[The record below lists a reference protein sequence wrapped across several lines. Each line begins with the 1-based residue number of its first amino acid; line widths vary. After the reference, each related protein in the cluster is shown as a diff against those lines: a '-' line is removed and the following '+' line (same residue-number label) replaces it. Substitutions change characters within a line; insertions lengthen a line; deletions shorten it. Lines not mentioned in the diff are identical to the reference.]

1 MTSLL
6 RFATSDLTPRPAD
19 PTAARIAL
27 DRWRERA
34 ADLDNA
40 GEQEAALALV
50 EDPEAGPLLRTVFGS
65 SPFLTECLLAEM
77 PFALALS
84 ERGPEVGLA
93 EALAAIPPLGREAD
107 QAALM
112 VGLRRARRKAAL
124 AIALA
129 DIAGQ
134 WPVEKVTRGISDLA
148 EAALQATVDHLL
160 RRLRASGKVPI
171 PDCEPPSEG
180 CGFFVLAM
188 GKLGSRELNYSSDID
203 LMVFYDE
210 TMPGF
215 AEIDDLQQRFVR
227 VVRDMVKILSERT
240 AEGYVFRT
248 DLRLRPDPG
257 ATPVAMSVGAAEVYY
272 ESLGQNWERA
282 AMIKGRPVAGDLAA
296 GKRFLKHLKPF
307 VWRKHLD
314 FAAIRDIHSIKRQI
328 HAAKG
333 GADIAVAGHNLKL
346 GRGGIR
352 EIEFF
357 AQTQQLIWGGRNPTL
372 RVRPTIEAMEAL
384 VALGRVEREVCDD
397 LADAYRTLR
406 KVEHRLQMVADE
418 QTQTLPEDETHLA
431 RLAAFL
437 GYADT
442 AAFAE
447 AITGVLKR
455 VERRYARLF
464 EEAPSLSGP
473 GNLVFTGTE
482 DDPGTI
488 ETLTKLGYRDASMV
502 CATVRGWHHGRYR
515 ATRSERA
522 RQILTELMPALLEA
536 LAKTSD
542 ADGAFLRFDAFLKA
556 LPAGVQVFSLLHQNP
571 RLLALLSEVMGSAPH
586 LAEALGAQP
595 NRLEAVLVPGTMAAP
610 PGLDALKSELDR
622 ALEDADGYEAVL
634 DLTRRWA
641 EDRKFALGYHVLS
654 GESDADRL
662 APAITDIAE
671 AVVDRLTERAG
682 QLLVEVHGR
691 VPEAGMAVLALGK
704 LGSAEMNIGS
714 DLDMIFV
721 YDVPIDLESDGP
733 KPLQAGLYFGR
744 WSQRLIS
751 GLTVRTAE
759 GTLYEVDMR
768 LRPSGNKGPIASN
781 LDGFVRYQ
789 MTEAWT
795 WEHMAL
801 TRARPIAGPRPLM
814 EAAAAAV
821 RKILTSPR
829 DPEKLLADVAD
840 MRRRMAKEHPET
852 SPWKVKHRPGG
863 MVDIEFMAQYLQLL
877 HAPRT
882 PEVLAANTTDA
893 IGRLAGAGALD
904 RTDADRLIEAMR
916 LWRRLQGFL
925 RVTTGGDFDPATA
938 SEGVRRALVKAGGA
952 ADLDA
957 LATKVEATARWV
969 REFYRRIIDAPAE
982 LLKRKET
989 TA

>member
-6 RFATSDLTPRPAD
+6 RFAPSDLTPRPAD
-19 PTAARIAL
+19 PALAEVART
-27 DRWRERA
+27 RWRERV
-34 ADLDNA
+34 ADLDDDRQKA
-40 GEQEAALALV
+40 AALALV
-50 EDPEAGPLLRTVFGS
+50 EGPDTGPLLTTVFGS
-65 SPFLTECLLAEM
+65 SPFLTECLLAEI
-77 PFALALS
+77 PFTFGLA
-84 ERGPEVGLA
+84 ERGPEAGLV
-93 EALAAIPPLGREAD
+93 EALASIPPLGTEED

-112 VGLRRARRKAAL
+112 AGLRRARRKAAL

-129 DIAGQ
+129 DIAGL
-134 WPVEKVTRGISDLA
+134 WPVEKVTRGLSDLA

-160 RRLRASGKVPI
+160 RKLRAGGKVPL
-171 PDCEPPSEG
+171 PQTEPPSEG
-180 CGFFVLAM
+180 AGLFVLAM

-215 AEIDDLQQRFVR
+215 AEVDDLQQRFVR
-227 VVRDMVKILSERT
+227 LVRDMVKILSERT
-240 AEGYVFRT
+240 SEGYVFRT

-257 ATPVAMSVGAAEVYY
+257 ATPVAISVGAAEVYY

-296 GKRFLKHLKPF
+296 GKRFLRHLKPF

-357 AQTQQLIWGGRNPTL
+357 AQTQQLIWGGRDPSL
-372 RVRPTIEAMEAL
+372 RVRPTIEALNAL
-384 VALGRVEREVCDD
+384 VASDHVTREAADD
-397 LADAYRTLR
+397 LADAYLTLR
-406 KVEHRLQMVADE
+406 TAEHRLQMIADE
-418 QTQTLPEDETHLA
+418 QTQTLPADEAGLE

-437 GYADT
+437 GHASADAFGT
-442 AAFAE
+442 A
-447 AITGVLKR
+447 IIKVLKR

-488 ETLTKLGYRDASMV
+488 ETLIKLGYRDASMV

-522 RQILTELMPALLEA
+522 RQILTELMPALLGS

-571 RLLALLSEVMGSAPH
+571 RLLELLSEVMGSAPH
-586 LAEALGAQP
+586 LAEALGNRP
-595 NRLEAVLVPGTMAAP
+595 TRLEAVLTPGTMAAP
-610 PGLDALKSELDR
+610 PGVAALKAELDR

-641 EDRKFALGYHVLS
+641 EDRKFALGLHVLS
-654 GESDADRL
+654 GDSDADQL

-671 AVVDRLTERAG
+671 AVVDRLTERTG
-682 QLLVEVHGR
+682 SLLTEAHGR
-691 VPEAGMAVLALGK
+691 VPDAGMAVLALGK
-704 LGSAEMNIGS
+704 LGSGEMNIGS

-721 YDVPIDLESDGP
+721 YDAPIDLESDGA

-801 TRARPIAGPRPLM
+801 TRARPIAGPEPLR

-821 RKILTSPR
+821 RTILTSPR
-829 DPEKLLADVAD
+829 DSDKLLADVAE
-840 MRRRMAKEHPET
+840 MRQRMAKEHPET

-863 MVDIEFMAQYLQLL
+863 MVDIEFIAQYLQLL
-877 HAPRT
+877 HAPRN

-893 IGRLAGAGALD
+893 ISRLADAGALD

-925 RVTTGGDFDPATA
+925 RVTTGGDFDPSTA

-952 ADLDA
+952 VDLDA
-957 LATKVEATARWV
+957 LATKVEATAAWV
-969 REFYRRIIDAPAE
+969 RGFYRRIVDEPAE
-982 LLKRKET
+982 ALNKKKAT
-989 TA
+989 

>member
-19 PTAARIAL
+19 PAAVEIAAA
-27 DRWRERA
+27 RWRERA
-34 ADLDNA
+34 ADLD
-40 GEQEAALALV
+40 QVRRDAALALLT
-50 EDPEAGPLLRTVFGS
+50 DGDAGPPLRAVFGS
-65 SPFLTECLLAEM
+65 SPFLTECLLAEI
-77 PFALALS
+77 PFALDLATQ
-84 ERGPEVGLA
+84 GPDAGLA
-93 EALAAIPPLGREAD
+93 EALAGIQPLGAEED

-112 VGLRRARRKAAL
+112 IGLRRARRKAAL

-129 DIAGQ
+129 DIAGM
-134 WPVEKVTRGISDLA
+134 WPVEKVTRGLSDLA
-148 EAALQATVDHLL
+148 ESALRATVDHLL
-160 RRLRASGKVPI
+160 GRLRATGKVPL
-171 PDCEPPSEG
+171 PDSDPPSEG
-180 CGFFVLAM
+180 SGLFVLAM

-215 AEIDDLQQRFVR
+215 AEVDDLQQRFVR
-227 VVRDMVKILSERT
+227 LVRDMVKILSERT
-240 AEGYVFRT
+240 ADGYVFRT

-257 ATPVAMSVGAAEVYY
+257 ATPVAISVGAAEVYY

-296 GKRFLKHLKPF
+296 GRRFLKHLKPF

-357 AQTQQLIWGGRNPTL
+357 AQTQQLIWGGRDPTL
-372 RVRPTIEAMEAL
+372 RVRPTVEAMEAL
-384 VALGRVEREVCDD
+384 VASGHVAREVADD

-406 KVEHRLQMVADE
+406 TVEHRLQMIADE
-418 QTQTLPEDETHLA
+418 QTQTLPADGPGLD

-437 GYADT
+437 GYADAGT
-442 AAFAE
+442 FGS
-447 AITGVLKR
+447 AITQVLKR

-488 ETLTKLGYRDASMV
+488 ETLVKLGYRDASMV
-502 CATVRGWHHGRYR
+502 CASVRGWHHGRYR

-586 LAEALGAQP
+586 LAEALGNRP
-595 NRLEAVLVPGTMAAP
+595 TRLEAVLTPAAMAEP
-610 PGLDALKSELDR
+610 PGVDALKADLESALD
-622 ALEDADGYEAVL
+622 DADGYEAVL

-641 EDRKFALGYHVLS
+641 EDRKFALGLRMLS

-662 APAITDIAE
+662 GPAISDIAE
-671 AVVDRLTERAG
+671 AVVDRLADRTGR
-682 QLLVEVHGR
+682 LLAEAHGR
-691 VPEAGMAVLALGK
+691 VPDAGMAVLALGK
-704 LGSAEMNIGS
+704 LGGREMTIGS
-714 DLDMIFV
+714 DLDLIFV
-721 YDVPIDLESDGP
+721 YDAPVDRESDGP
-733 KPLQAGLYFGR
+733 KPLQAGLLFGR
-744 WSQRLIS
+744 WSQRLIA

-789 MTEAWT
+789 TAEAWT

-801 TRARPIAGPRPLM
+801 TRARPIAGPTSLM
-814 EAAAAAV
+814 EAAAEAV
-821 RKILTSPR
+821 RRILTVPR
-829 DPEKLLADVAD
+829 DPRKLLADVAD
-840 MRRRMAKEHPET
+840 MRQRMAKEHSGSSLWEA
-852 SPWKVKHRPGG
+852 KHRPGG
-863 MVDIEFMAQYLQLL
+863 MIDIEFIAQYLQL
-877 HAPRT
+877 ANAARA
-882 PEVLAANTTDA
+882 PEVLGVNTTEALD
-893 IGRLAGAGALD
+893 RLAGAGALA
-904 RTDADRLIEAMR
+904 REEADDLIEAMR

-925 RVTTGGDFDPATA
+925 RLTTGGTFDPTTA
-938 SEGVRRALVKAGGA
+938 SAGVKQALVKAGGA
-952 ADLDA
+952 SNLADL
-957 LATKVEATARWV
+957 EAKIEAAASRV
-969 REFYRRIIDAPAE
+969 RDLYRRLIDEPAQT
-982 LLKRKET
+982 LRKE
-989 TA
+989 AIA

>member
-6 RFATSDLTPRPAD
+6 RFAPSDLPSRPAD
-19 PTAARIAL
+19 SALADVART
-27 DRWRERA
+27 RWRERA
-34 ADLDNA
+34 TDLDD
-40 GEQEAALALV
+40 EVLKSAALALV
-50 EDPEAGPLLRTVFGS
+50 EDPDAGPLLTTVFGS
-65 SPFLTECLLAEM
+65 SPFLTECLLAEI
-77 PFALALS
+77 PFSLRLA
-84 ERGPEVGLA
+84 EKGPEVGLA
-93 EALAAIPPLGREAD
+93 EALAEIAPLGAEED
-107 QAALM
+107 QTTLMAA
-112 VGLRRARRKAAL
+112 LRRARRKAAL

-129 DIAGQ
+129 DIAGL
-134 WPVEKVTRGISDLA
+134 WPVEKVTRALSDLA

-160 RRLRASGKVPI
+160 RRLRATGKVPL
-171 PDCEPPSEG
+171 PEGEPPSAG
-180 CGFFVLAM
+180 AGLFVLAM

-210 TMPGF
+210 TTPGF
-215 AEIDDLQQRFVR
+215 AEVDDLQQRFVR
-227 VVRDMVKILSERT
+227 LVRDMVKILSERT
-240 AEGYVFRT
+240 AEGYVFRV

-257 ATPVAMSVGAAEVYY
+257 ATPVAISVGAAEVYY

-282 AMIKGRPVAGDLAA
+282 AMIKGRPVAGDIAA
-296 GKRFLKHLKPF
+296 GRRFMAHLKPF

-333 GADIAVAGHNLKL
+333 GADIAVAGHNVKL

-357 AQTQQLIWGGRNPTL
+357 AQTQQLIWGGRDPSL
-372 RVRPTIEAMEAL
+372 RLRPTIEAMNAL
-384 VALGRVEREVCDD
+384 VASGHVTRDAADD

-406 KVEHRLQMVADE
+406 TVEHRLQMIADE
-418 QTQTLPEDETHLA
+418 QTQTLPEDAAGLE

-437 GYADT
+437 GYPDAD
-442 AAFAE
+442 AFGA
-447 AITGVLKR
+447 AITKVLKR

-488 ETLTKLGYRDASMV
+488 ETLTRLGYRDASMV

-536 LAKTSD
+536 LARTSD

-586 LAEALGAQP
+586 LAEALGNRP
-595 NRLEAVLVPGTMAAP
+595 TRLEAVLTPGAMAP
-610 PGLDALKSELDR
+610 PPGVDALKAELDH

-641 EDRKFALGYHVLS
+641 EDRKFALGLRVLS
-654 GESDADRL
+654 GDSDADQL
-662 APAITDIAE
+662 ATAITDIAE
-671 AVVDRLTERAG
+671 AVVDRLAERTG
-682 QLLVEVHGR
+682 RLLIDAHGR
-691 VPEAGMAVLALGK
+691 VPDAGMAVLALGK
-704 LGSAEMNIGS
+704 LGSREMNIGS

-721 YDVPIDLESDGP
+721 YDAPVDLDSDGV

-744 WSQRLIS
+744 WSQRLIA

-759 GTLYEVDMR
+759 GSLYEVDMR

-801 TRARPIAGPRPLM
+801 TRARPIAGPKTLM
-814 EAAAAAV
+814 DTAAAAV

-829 DPEKLLADVAD
+829 DPRKLLADVAD
-840 MRRRMAKEHPET
+840 MRQRMAKEHPET

-863 MVDIEFMAQYLQLL
+863 MVDIEFIAQYLQLL

-882 PEVLAANTTDA
+882 PDVLAANTTDA
-893 IGRLAGAGALD
+893 LGRLAEAGAID
-904 RTDADRLIEAMR
+904 RADADRLIEAMA

-925 RVTTGGDFDPATA
+925 RVTTGGDFDPKTA
-938 SEGVRRALVKAGGA
+938 SEGVRNALVKAGGA
-952 ADLDA
+952 PDLDA
-957 LATKVEATARWV
+957 LTAKVDATAGWV
-969 REFYRRIIDAPAE
+969 RDFYRRLIDEPAE
-982 LLKRKET
+982 AQKKEAT
-989 TA
+989 S

>member
-1 MTSLL
+1 MTNLL
-6 RFATSDLTPRPAD
+6 RFATADLTPRPAD
-19 PTAARIAL
+19 PAAVGIATA
-27 DRWRERA
+27 RWRERA
-34 ADLDNA
+34 AELDDA
-40 GEQEAALALV
+40 GQRARALALV
-50 EDPEAGPLLRTVFGS
+50 EDSEARLLLTTVFGS
-65 SPFLTECLLAEM
+65 SPFLTECLLAEI
-77 PFALALS
+77 PFTLGLS
-84 ERGPEVGLA
+84 ERGPDEGLA
-93 EALAAIPPLGREAD
+93 EALAAIRPLGAEED
-107 QAALM
+107 QTALM
-112 VGLRRARRKAAL
+112 AGLRRARRKAAL

-129 DIAGQ
+129 DIAGL
-134 WPVEKVTRGISDLA
+134 WPVEKVTRALSDLA
-148 EAALQATVDHLL
+148 EAALQATIDHLL
-160 RRLRASGKVPI
+160 RRLRASGKVPL
-171 PDCEPPSEG
+171 PDCEPPSDG

-215 AEIDDLQQRFVR
+215 AEVDDLQQRFIR
-227 VVRDMVKILSERT
+227 LVRDMVKILSERT
-240 AEGYVFRT
+240 PEGYVFRT

-357 AQTQQLIWGGRNPTL
+357 AQTQQLIWGGRDPTL
-372 RVRPTIEAMEAL
+372 RVRPTIQAMEAL
-384 VALGRVEREVCDD
+384 VASGRVTREVADD

-406 KVEHRLQMVADE
+406 KVEHRLQMIADE
-418 QTQTLPEDETHLA
+418 QTQTLPADETHLA
-431 RLAAFL
+431 ALAAFL
-437 GYADT
+437 GYPSTD
-442 AAFAE
+442 AFAD
-447 AITGVLKR
+447 AITQVLKR

-488 ETLTKLGYRDASMV
+488 QTLTKLGYRDASMV
-502 CATVRGWHHGRYR
+502 CAAVRGWHHGRYR

-586 LAEALGAQP
+586 LAEALGNRP
-595 NRLEAVLVPGTMAAP
+595 TRLEAVLTPEAMAAP
-610 PGLDALKSELDR
+610 PGVDALKADLDR
-622 ALEDADGYEAVL
+622 ALDDADGYEAVL

-641 EDRKFALGYHVLS
+641 EDRKFALGLRMLS
-654 GESDADRL
+654 GENDADQL
-662 APAITDIAE
+662 GPAVSDIAE
-671 AVVDRLTERAG
+671 AVLDRLTERTG
-682 QLLVEVHGR
+682 QLLAEAHGR
-691 VPEAGMAVLALGK
+691 VPDAGMAILALGK
-704 LGSAEMNIGS
+704 LGSREMTIGS
-714 DLDMIFV
+714 DLDLIFV
-721 YDVPIDLESDGP
+721 YDAPVDRESDGP

-744 WSQRLIS
+744 WSQRLIA

-759 GTLYEVDMR
+759 GTLYETDMR

-781 LDGFVRYQ
+781 LDGFIRYQ
-789 MTEAWT
+789 TAEAWT

-801 TRARPIAGPRPLM
+801 TRARPIAGPKALQD
-814 EAAAAAV
+814 AAADAV
-821 RKILTSPR
+821 RRILTGPR
-829 DPEKLLADVAD
+829 DLKKLLADVAD
-840 MRRRMAKEHPET
+840 MRQRMAKEHPGA
-852 SPWKVKHRPGG
+852 SPWDVKHRPGG
-863 MVDIEFMAQYLQLL
+863 MIDIEFIAQYLQLR
-877 HAPRT
+877 HAAET
-882 PEVLAANTTDA
+882 PEVLAANTTEALD
-893 IGRLAGAGALD
+893 RLATAGALA
-904 RTDADRLIEAMR
+904 RSDANDLIRAMR

-925 RVTTGGDFDPATA
+925 RVTTGGVFDSATA
-938 SEGVRRALVKAGGA
+938 SDGVRRALAKAGDA
-952 ADLDA
+952 RDVADLEA
-957 LATKVEATARWV
+957 KVENAASRARAL
-969 REFYRRIIDAPAE
+969 YRQLVDEPAQVI
-982 LLKRKET
+982 RKET
-989 TA
+989 IA

>member
-6 RFATSDLTPRPAD
+6 RFTTSDLTPRPAD
-19 PTAARIAL
+19 PGAVGTAAQ
-27 DRWRERA
+27 RWRERA
-34 ADLDNA
+34 ADLDDA
-40 GEQEAALALV
+40 AERDAALALI
-50 EDPEAGPLLRTVFGS
+50 DHPETGPLLRTVFGS
-65 SPFLTECLLAEM
+65 SPFLTECLLAEI
-77 PFALALS
+77 PFALRLA
-84 ERGPEVGLA
+84 EKGPDSGLA
-93 EALAAIPPLGREAD
+93 EALAAIPPLGREDD
-107 QAALM
+107 QATLM
-112 VGLRRARRKAAL
+112 AGLRRARRKAAL

-129 DIAGQ
+129 DIAGM
-134 WPVEKVTRGISDLA
+134 WPVEKVTRGLSDLA
-148 EAALQATVDHLL
+148 EVALQATIDHLL
-160 RRLRASGKVPI
+160 RRLRATGKVPI
-171 PDCEPPSEG
+171 PDHEPPSERSG
-180 CGFFVLAM
+180 LFVLAM

-210 TMPGF
+210 TLPGF
-215 AEIDDLQQRFVR
+215 AEVDDLQQRFVR
-227 VVRDMVKILSERT
+227 LVRDMVRIISERT

-257 ATPVAMSVGAAEVYY
+257 ATPVAISVGAAEVYY

-296 GKRFLKHLKPF
+296 GRRFLKHLKPF

-357 AQTQQLIWGGRNPTL
+357 AQTQQLIWGGRDPTL
-372 RVRPTIEAMEAL
+372 RVRPTIEALDAL
-384 VALGRVEREVCDD
+384 VASGRVTREAADD

-406 KVEHRLQMVADE
+406 TVEHRLQMIADE
-418 QTQTLPEDETHLA
+418 QTQTLPSDAAGLE

-437 GYADT
+437 GYAGTED
-442 AAFAE
+442 FGR
-447 AITGVLKR
+447 AITRVLKR

-488 ETLTKLGYRDASMV
+488 ETLAGLGYRDAPMV
-502 CATVRGWHHGRYR
+502 CASVRGWHHGRYR

-586 LAEALGAQP
+586 LAEALGSHP
-595 NRLEAVLVPGTMAAP
+595 NRLEAVLTLQTAAEP
-610 PGLDALKSELDR
+610 PDTESLKADLDR
-622 ALEDADGYEAVL
+622 ALDDADGYEAVL
-634 DLTRRWA
+634 DFTRRWA
-641 EDRKFALGYHVLS
+641 EDRKFALGLRMLS

-662 APAITDIAE
+662 GPAISDIAE
-671 AVVDRLTERAG
+671 AVVDRLADRAG
-682 QLLVEVHGR
+682 RQLAEAHGR
-691 VPEAGMAVLALGK
+691 VPDAGMAVLALGK
-704 LGSAEMNIGS
+704 LGGREMTIGS

-721 YDVPIDLESDGP
+721 YDAPGDRESDGA

-789 MTEAWT
+789 TTEAWT

-801 TRARPIAGPRPLM
+801 TRARAIAGSPALM
-814 EAAAAAV
+814 AAAETAV
-821 RKILTSPR
+821 RDILTSQR
-829 DPEKLLADVAD
+829 DPRKLLADVAD
-840 MRRRMAKEHPET
+840 MRQRMAKEHPGK
-852 SPWKVKHRPGG
+852 SPWNVKHRPGG
-863 MVDIEFMAQYLQLL
+863 MVDIEFLAQYLQLL

-882 PEVLAANTTDA
+882 PSVLAANTTDA
-893 IGRLAGAGALD
+893 LDRLADAGALV
-904 RTDADRLIEAMR
+904 RAEADRLIDAMR

-925 RVTTGGDFDPATA
+925 RLTTGGAFDPKTA
-938 SEGVRRALVKAGGA
+938 SEGVKRALAAAGGA
-952 ADLDA
+952 ADLVD
-957 LATKVEATARWV
+957 LEAKTAGAAAAARDL
-969 REFYRRIIDAPAE
+969 YRRIVDDPAE
-982 LLKRKET
+982 ALKKE
-989 TA
+989 ASA

>member
-19 PTAARIAL
+19 LAVAEIART
-27 DRWRERA
+27 RWRERA
-34 ADLDNA
+34 ADIDD
-40 GEQEAALALV
+40 GTQKDAALALIDDQV
-50 EDPEAGPLLRTVFGS
+50 AGPLLTTVFGS
-65 SPFLTECLLAEM
+65 SPFLTECLLAEI
-77 PFALALS
+77 PFALGLAAN
-84 ERGPEVGLA
+84 GPEAGLA
-93 EALAAIPPLGREAD
+93 EALASIPPLGREED
-107 QAALM
+107 HAALM
-112 VGLRRARRKAAL
+112 AGLRRARRKAAL

-129 DIAGQ
+129 DIAGL
-134 WPVEKVTRGISDLA
+134 WPVEKVTRGLSDLA
-148 EAALQATVDHLL
+148 EAALQAAVDHLL
-160 RRLRASGKVPI
+160 RRLRATGKVPL
-171 PDCEPPSEG
+171 PDTEPPSEG
-180 CGFFVLAM
+180 AGLFVLAM

-210 TMPGF
+210 TLPGF
-215 AEIDDLQQRFVR
+215 AEVDDLQQRFVR
-227 VVRDMVKILSERT
+227 LVRDLVKILSERT
-240 AEGYVFRT
+240 SEGYVFRT

-257 ATPVAMSVGAAEVYY
+257 ATPVAISVGAAEVYY

-357 AQTQQLIWGGRNPTL
+357 AQTQQLIWGGRDPTL
-372 RVRPTIEAMEAL
+372 RLRPTIEAMEAL
-384 VALGRVEREVCDD
+384 VASGHVTREVADD

-406 KVEHRLQMVADE
+406 TVEHRLQMIADE
-418 QTQTLPEDETHLA
+418 QTQTLPEDKAGLG

-437 GYADT
+437 GYAD
-442 AAFAE
+442 ADAFGR
-447 AITGVLKR
+447 AITQVLKR

-488 ETLTKLGYRDASMV
+488 ETLTTLGYRDASMV

-536 LAKTSD
+536 LAKTTD

-571 RLLALLSEVMGSAPH
+571 PLLELLSEVMGSAPH
-586 LAEALGAQP
+586 LAEALGNRP
-595 NRLEAVLVPGTMAAP
+595 TRLEAVLSPGAMGPP
-610 PGLDALKSELDR
+610 PGVGALKAELDR
-622 ALEDADGYEAVL
+622 ALDDADGYEAVL

-641 EDRKFALGYHVLS
+641 EDRKFALGLRVLS
-654 GESDADRL
+654 GDSDADLL

-671 AVVDRLTERAG
+671 AVVDRLAERTG
-682 QLLVEVHGR
+682 RLLVEAHGL
-691 VPEAGMAVLALGK
+691 VPDAGMAVLALGK
-704 LGSAEMNIGS
+704 LGSREMNIGS

-721 YDVPIDLESDGP
+721 YDAPVDLDSDGA

-744 WSQRLIS
+744 WSQRLIA

-781 LDGFVRYQ
+781 LDGFIRYQ
-789 MTEAWT
+789 TTEAWT

-801 TRARPIAGPRPLM
+801 TRARPVAGPKPLTD
-814 EAAAAAV
+814 AAAEAV
-821 RKILTSPR
+821 RKILTMPR
-829 DPEKLLADVAD
+829 DPKKLLADVAD
-840 MRRRMAKEHPET
+840 MRHRMAKENPEK

-863 MVDIEFMAQYLQLL
+863 MVDIEFIAQYLQLL
-877 HAPRT
+877 HAPRN
-882 PEVLAANTTDA
+882 PAVLAANTTDA
-893 IGRLAGAGALD
+893 LGRLAEAGVLD
-904 RTDADRLIEAMR
+904 RADADHLVEAMQ

-925 RVTTGGDFDPATA
+925 RITTGGDFDPSTA
-938 SEGVRRALVKAGGA
+938 SDGVKRALVKAGGA
-952 ADLDA
+952 AGLDDL
-957 LATKVEATARWV
+957 LTKVEAAAAQARDI
-969 REFYRRIIDAPAE
+969 YIRIIDKPAE
-982 LLKRKET
+982 TLKKET
-989 TA
+989 A